1 MKPALRTVRIAEPA
15 ASQQKRVENLGDLLR
30 PYIHGQ
36 QKQVEPKTLLAG
48 KPYTPAAAHS
58 DPRYMVERMAFYRQ
72 MVAKEKR

>member
-15 ASQQKRVENLGDLLR
+15 AS
-30 PYIHGQ
+30 Q